1 MRGAL
6 PLLTL
11 IAVGTLACGPAADDE
26 KASAADVD
34 CLDVSAQTV
43 EKIESGLTVQGGGS
57 LQDAR
62 AVRSGAHR
70 SAYFVSADLEGP
82 GLEGPG
88 HLATWI
94 VTELEGPGGMVL
106 AVSGQAKEF
115 SDWGD
120 ASTTDARA
128 TMSDPGARES
138 QACVPGE

>member
-1 MRGAL
+1 MREVS
-6 PLLTL
+6 PLLSL
-11 IAVGTLACGPAADDE
+11 IAVGAFACAPAADDE
-26 KASAADVD
+26 EASAADVD
-34 CLDVSAQTV
+34 CLDVPAHTV

-57 LQDAR
+57 LRDAR

-94 VTELEGPGGMVL
+94 VTELEERAGMVL
-106 AVSGQAKEF
+106 SVSGQAKEF

-128 TMSDPGARES
+128 TMSDHGARES
-138 QACVPGE
+138 RACVPG